1 MKKFL
6 SLVLVGLFS
15 FSISFAGEQ
24 VKLQEKSEAEK
35 LIESSGKRSV
45 EKQRE
50 KEAEKVIKE
59 AIDAYI
65 AGQNILFM
73 LQHNQLDKAK
83 AELSKLEKKMEVLQ
97 KEYKGKL
104 DKLPIATVI
113 YEIDGV
119 SDIKTA
125 KKLAEQAKKAIQEND
140 FVKARALL
148 EALRNEIVIET
159 QYLPIDIYKKAVE
172 LSLQFLNKG
181 NKEKA
186 IESLNL
192 AINSIEVETTI
203 IPRPIAEASILVDD
217 ASKIYKKDMDTALK
231 LLEQA
236 KEDIKLAKVLGYIK
250 SENDVKP
257 LVAQI
262 DTLETAIKA
271 KKVET
276 KGLFKELKKSIKQTQ
291 EKTTQKR

>member
-1 MKKFL
+1 MNKFL
-6 SLVLVGLFS
+6 SLILVGLFS
-15 FSISFAGEQ
+15 FSISFGAEQ
-24 VKLQEKSEAEK
+24 KQVQEKSKAEQ

-45 EKQRE
+45 EKQ
-50 KEAEKVIKE
+50 KEEAQKVVQE
-59 AIDAYI
+59 AIDAFI
-65 AGQNILFM
+65 AGQQILVM
-73 LQHNQLDKAK
+73 LHHGELDKAK
-83 AELSKLEKKMEVLQ
+83 SQLEKLKKKMESLQ

-104 DKLPIATVI
+104 ERLPIATVI
-113 YEIDGV
+113 YEIDGI

-125 KKLAEQAKKAIQEND
+125 KKVAEQVKKAVQDND

-148 EALRNEIVIET
+148 EALRNEIIIET
-159 QYLPIDIYKKAVE
+159 QYLPIDIYKKAVD

-192 AINSIEVETTI
+192 AVNSIEIETTI
-203 IPRPIAEASILVDD
+203 IPRPIAEAAILVDD
-217 ASKIYKKDMDTALK
+217 ASKIYEKDMDTALR

-236 KEDIKLAKVLGYIK
+236 KENIKLAKVLGYIK
-250 SENDVKP
+250 SEEDVKP

-262 DTLETAIKA
+262 DALEKAIKA
-271 KKVET
+271 KKVST

-291 EKTTQKR
+291 EKTTQTR

>member
-6 SLVLVGLFS
+6 SMVLAGLIT
-15 FSISFAGEQ
+15 ISGLTFAEQ
-24 VKLQEKSEAEK
+24 KNEHKSKAQQ
-35 LIESSGKRSV
+35 LIESSGKRSL
-45 EKQRE
+45 EKQKA
-50 KEAEKVIKE
+50 KEQEKVIQE
-59 AIDAYI
+59 AIDAFI
-65 AGQNILFM
+65 SGQKILTLLYHGKIEEAK
-73 LQHNQLDKAK
+73 LQL
-83 AELSKLEKKMEVLQ
+83 EKLKKKMEEVQ
-97 KEYKGKL
+97 KKYKGKL
-104 DKLPIATVI
+104 ERLPIATLI

-125 KKLAEQAKKAIQEND
+125 KQLAEEAKKAIQEND
-140 FVKARALL
+140 FVKARAIL
-148 EALRNEIVIET
+148 EALRNEIIIET
-159 QYLPIDIYKKAVE
+159 QYLPIDIYKNAVD
-172 LSLQFLNKG
+172 LSLKFLNKG

-192 AINSIEVETTI
+192 AVNSIEVETTI

-217 ASKIYKKDMDTALK
+217 ASKIYEKDMDTALK

-250 SENDVKP
+250 SEDEVKP

-262 DTLETAIKA
+262 EALEKAVKA
-271 KKVET
+271 KKVST

-291 EKTTQKR
+291 EKATQTK